1 MIFHCFVAICLV
13 LECVGMNEGFL
24 ITPPQFS
31 LRSGS
36 FLLSYTMRTIL
47 SMFLLGNWVFRALIC
62 EAVIFHKIRSAGVHA
77 GQLSRLHTQYYLGNN
92 HHACSCD
99 LHIPIM
105 MSLIGFACDVNHVG
119 MTSFMFAFHSHH
131 AP

>member
-47 SMFLLGNWVFRALIC
+47 SMFLLGNWVFKALIC
-62 EAVIFHKIRSAGVHA
+62 EAVIFLKS
-77 GQLSRLHTQYYLGNN
+77 GQLVCMLANLVDYTPN
-92 HHACSCD
+92 
-99 LHIPIM
+99 I
-105 MSLIGFACDVNHVG
+105 
-119 MTSFMFAFHSHH
+119 T
-131 AP
+131 